1 MKKITTYLRFFWVAI
16 LLIIVSIICWYYL
29 PENYNNF
36 KSNLIASILGVGIA
50 IFVAEAFKNIN
61 NHRRIKKNFGFLRLI
76 VVPYLKN
83 QAQNFVDTANSF
95 QDICNKE
102 QAINFIAVI
111 SSINEMSNAFDK
123 SWLQLVFSQ
132 DFIDAIKTDEH
143 FNKISH
149 TILELLLFISSTTTL
164 SANAKT
170 LMLNNV
176 TQLNEEAAKMFI
188 TKAREFR
195 TSLTKSAQDLQKY
208 VNLLDQEMEL
218 FFRKNNVI
226 YEEFER

>member
-1 MKKITTYLRFFWVAI
+1 MKKIIIYLKFFWVAI
-16 LLIIVSIICWYYL
+16 LLFILSIICWYYL

-36 KSNLIASILGVGIA
+36 KGNLIASILGVGIA
-50 IFVAEAFKNIN
+50 IFTAEGFKNIN
-61 NHRRIKKNFGFLRLI
+61 DHRRIKKNFGFLRLI
-76 VVPYLKN
+76 VIPYLKN
-83 QAQNFVDTANSF
+83 QTQNFIDTANGF
-95 QDICNKE
+95 QDICNKV
-102 QAINFIAVI
+102 QAVNFIAVI
-111 SSINEMSNAFDK
+111 SSINEMSNTFDK
-123 SWLQLVFSQ
+123 SWLQLIFSQ

-176 TQLNEEAAKMFI
+176 VQLDEEATKMFI

-195 TSLTKSAQDLQKY
+195 SALTKSAQDLQKY

-218 FFRKNNVI
+218 FFRENNVI
-226 YEEFER
+226 YQEFER